1 MNDINSNDE
10 LKLDETIVEEK
21 LDGETYQV
29 ERETDKISLM
39 GWFVRDNSY
48 DSKLTNAEQF
58 LDEPFSLEVDEILPS
73 LDELESR
80 EEFSDICIKKGK
92 ESIYLFSEERM
103 TQNYAKMLIMVEEKN
118 LFNLVV
124 ETVRDE
130 SRTYPRPTDSRL
142 FLHSPFNLKKDE
154 FLQVLDELKKK
165 EEYSDIKESRA
176 SNKALYLYS
185 DKFMKKAH
193 ADKLTEWIEVE
204 AEQNP

>member
-1 MNDINSNDE
+1 MNNMDSNDE
-10 LKLDETIVEEK
+10 PRLEETLVEEQ
-21 LDGETYQV
+21 LDGEIHQV
-29 ERETDKISLM
+29 ERETDKIALM
-39 GWFVRDNSY
+39 GWFVRDRSY

-73 LDELESR
+73 LDELKSR

-118 LFNLVV
+118 LFKLVA

-142 FLHSPFNLKKDE
+142 FLNTPFNLKKDE
-154 FLQVLDELKKK
+154 FLQVFDELKRK

-176 SNKALYLYS
+176 SNNALYLYS
-185 DKFMKKAH
+185 DKFIKKAH